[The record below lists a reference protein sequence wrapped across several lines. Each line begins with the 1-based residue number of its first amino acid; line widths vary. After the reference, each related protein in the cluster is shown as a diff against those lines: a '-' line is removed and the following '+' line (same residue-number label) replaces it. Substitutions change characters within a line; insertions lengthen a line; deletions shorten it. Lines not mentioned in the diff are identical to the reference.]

1 MQPLISTLPLMQ
13 MASGD
18 ELSLQ
23 LYRFV
28 GESPGKKV
36 YLQSNLHG
44 AELAGNAVIHR
55 LIDWLSGLEPA
66 QLQGEIWLVPV
77 CNPLGVN
84 TRSHNFSSG
93 RYNPYDGRDWNRI
106 FWDYESATADSS
118 DAIATFAQSHLE
130 SEPDT
135 IVQAYRQQILAAFQ
149 IKAVQLEDP
158 PGMPVHELYAARL
171 QTLALDADYLID
183 LHSSANRGLIY
194 LYYFTERAAAAR
206 MFGLQFAALLDNY
219 DGDAFDEAFIK
230 PWLALESA
238 FKALGRHLRLEI
250 EAYTLELGAGM
261 ELSPVAVEQGLQGIQ
276 HYLSE
281 KGVIMGVPLPTVETR
296 ELVMTRTSQFTKYFA
311 PVGGFLRSRVE
322 PGTWVR
328 AGTVLYSLLCFNK
341 SGQLPSLKP
350 IRAEHAGLVYD
361 VSINQAFNQGEYVLA
376 VLQPD
381 D

>member
-44 AELAGNAVIHR
+44 AELAGNAVIHQ
-55 LIDWLSGLEPA
+55 LINWLSSLEPA

-84 TRSHNFSSG
+84 TRSHSFSSG
-93 RYNPYDGRDWNRI
+93 RYNPYDGHDWNRI
-106 FWDYESATADSS
+106 FWDYGSEAEAEAD
-118 DAIATFAQSHLE
+118 IAAFAQSHLE
-130 SEPDT
+130 SDPET
-135 IVQAYRQQILAAFQ
+135 ILQAYRQQILAAFQ
-149 IKAVQLEDP
+149 AKSADLAAP
-158 PGMPVHELYAARL
+158 PSVPVHVLYSTRL
-171 QTLALDADYLID
+171 QALAIDADYLID
-183 LHSSANRGLIY
+183 LHTSSNRGLTY
-194 LYYFTERAAAAR
+194 LYYFAERAAAAR
-206 MFGLQFAALLDNY
+206 LFGLQFAALLDDY
-219 DGDAFDEAFIK
+219 DGDAFDETFIK

-238 FKALGRHLRLEI
+238 FKTLGRHLRFEI
-250 EAYTLELGAGM
+250 EAYTLELGTSM
-261 ELSPVAVEQGLQGIQ
+261 DINPVAVERGLQSIQ
-276 HYLSE
+276 HYLGE
-281 KGVIMGVPLPTVETR
+281 KGVITGVPLSRVETR

-311 PVGGFLRSRVE
+311 PVGGFLQSRVE

-341 SGQLPSLKP
+341 SSQLPSTKP

>member
-44 AELAGNAVIHR
+44 AELAGNAVIHQ
-55 LIDWLSGLEPA
+55 LINWLSSLEPT

-84 TRSHNFSSG
+84 TRSHSFSSG
-93 RYNPYDGRDWNRI
+93 RYNPYDGHDWNRI
-106 FWDYESATADSS
+106 FWDYGSEAEAEAD
-118 DAIATFAQSHLE
+118 IAAFAQSHLE
-130 SEPDT
+130 SDPET
-135 IVQAYRQQILAAFQ
+135 ILQAYRQQILAAFQ
-149 IKAVQLEDP
+149 TKSADLAAP
-158 PGMPVHELYAARL
+158 PCVPVHVLYSTRL
-171 QTLALDADYLID
+171 QALAIDADYLID
-183 LHSSANRGLIY
+183 LHTSSNRGLTY
-194 LYYFTERAAAAR
+194 LYYFAERAAAAR
-206 MFGLQFAALLDNY
+206 LFGLQFAALLDDY
-219 DGDAFDEAFIK
+219 DGDAFDETFIK

-238 FKALGRHLRLEI
+238 FKTLGRHLRLEI
-250 EAYTLELGAGM
+250 EAYTLELGTSM
-261 ELSPVAVEQGLQGIQ
+261 DINPVAVERGLQGIQ
-276 HYLSE
+276 HYLGE
-281 KGVIMGVPLPTVETR
+281 KRVITGVPLSRVETR

-311 PVGGFLRSRVE
+311 PVGGFLQSRVE

-341 SGQLPSLKP
+341 SSQLPSTKP